1 MLNSENEYVFTDKAW
16 TGLVEGKTVFTDID
30 DIPSRLFLLSNG
42 LTPSQ
47 NTVLKVLLK
56 SCDRYGNIR
65 YGVSHVAKASSVSRS
80 VVYNNLQAMVNKREL
95 ITKSMGIATAF
106 SFKKTIWA
114 KMNPVNP
121 QQVINKQI
129 SLVP

>member
-16 TGLVEGKTVFTDID
+16 TGLVQGKTVFTDID

-95 ITKSMGIATAF
+95 VLCIEGLSLSLCIRIRPVQKYPMG
-106 SFKKTIWA
+106 
-114 KMNPVNP
+114 VR
-121 QQVINKQI
+121 
-129 SLVP
+129 